1 MTTYKVAGTRT
12 VAGVEPGGTVTDGDL
27 EGCNIDALISGGHLA
42 APSTTKAKEGCS
54 WPYSCKTRSP

>member
-27 EGCNIDALISGGHLA
+27 EGCNIEALISSGHLV
-42 APSTTKAKEGCS
+42 APPTSKKEG
-54 WPYSCKTRSP
+54 